1 MPFDLQGRH
10 RHSADSAQNLWRLA
24 GSQLQSAAMLRS
36 AFETATDLAHG
47 LLDLVYPPVCWVCET
62 LQPRLDRGVC
72 PNCVTKITVDPHP
85 TCPRCASTVGPH
97 LDLQGGCVRC
107 RSERFGFDQAMRMG
121 PYLRGPEAEN
131 LLRAVILRMKSKG
144 GQGLADVIGRL
155 WARTLRPRLAQH
167 HPEVVVPVPL
177 HWQRRWSRG
186 FNQSEALARALAGEL
201 KIACRPWALR
211 RTRATPLQTLS
222 TPAQRREN
230 VRGAFAARGVSGI
243 AGKTVVLVD
252 DVMTTGATAS
262 EAARALRTLSPARI
276 IVAVL
281 AHGQ

>member
-1 MPFDLQGRH
+1 
-10 RHSADSAQNLWRLA
+10 
-24 GSQLQSAAMLRS
+24 MLRS
-36 AFETATDLAHG
+36 ALQTATDLAHG

-62 LQPRLDRGVC
+62 LQHGLSDGVC
-72 PNCVTKITVDPHP
+72 SVCLTKITVDPHP

-97 LDLQGGCVRC
+97 VNLLGGCLRC
-107 RSERFGFDQAMRMG
+107 RDERFGFDQAVRMG
-121 PYLRGPEAEN
+121 PYQNGSEAEN
-131 LLRAVILRMKSKG
+131 LLRTVILRMKSKS

-155 WARTLRPRLAQH
+155 WARTMASRLAPH
-167 HPEVVVPVPL
+167 HPDVVVPVPL

-201 KIACRPWALR
+201 KIMCRPWALR
-211 RTRATPLQTLS
+211 RIRATPLQTS
-222 TPAQRREN
+222 RTAAQRREN
-230 VRGAFAARGVSGI
+230 VRGAFAARKVGGI

-262 EAARALRTLSPARI
+262 EAARALRPLKPARI